1 MPQIVRR
8 PAAKRDLVLQ
18 FTWYAENASLEVASR
33 FLRATQ
39 ETLEFLSRMPHAGP
53 VKVTEGRFAGARIWR
68 VSGFETILI
77 LYRPIE
83 RGIAVERLIHAK
95 RDYRGKPHN

>member
-1 MPQIVRR
+1 R
-8 PAAKRDLVLQ
+8 PAAKRDLALQ
-18 FTWYAENASLEVASR
+18 FAWYAENASLEVASR

-39 ETLEFLSRMPHAGP
+39 ETLEFLSTMPHVGP
-53 VKVTEGRFAGARIWR
+53 VKVTEGRLAGARIWR

-83 RGIAVERLIHAK
+83 RGIAVERPIHAK
-95 RDYRGKPHN
+95 RDYRSTARN